1 MNERLFNSDMD
12 HVVAK
17 QNRARTL
24 KAINLIDA
32 TDYVRRSEIAAY
44 ELWVSVE
51 LITHAPRA
59 RGIALPALREF
70 VL

>member
-1 MNERLFNSDMD
+1 MPSERTPSEMD

-32 TDYVRRSEIAAY
+32 TDYVRLSEIAAH

-51 LITHAPRA
+51 LIAYAPRA
-59 RGIALPALREF
+59 RGITLPALREF